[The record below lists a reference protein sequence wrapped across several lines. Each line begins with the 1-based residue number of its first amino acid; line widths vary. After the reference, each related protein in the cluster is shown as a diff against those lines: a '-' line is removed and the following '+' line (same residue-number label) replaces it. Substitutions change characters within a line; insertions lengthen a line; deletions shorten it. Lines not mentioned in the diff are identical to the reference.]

1 MIVYLLA
8 AEYIASDGSK
18 GEKLVFQNRR
28 DIQSLGAANNK
39 DEETAHGSGA
49 HEAPSR
55 VLREKPD
62 SEDPPARINVL
73 HWRSVCYDITI
84 KSEPRRILDDVSGWV
99 KPGTLT
105 ALMVS
110 PNRLPSSSWAS
121 FEC

>member
-28 DIQSLGAANNK
+28 DIQNLGAANNK
-39 DEETAHGSGA
+39 DEETAHGSEA
-49 HEAPSR
+49 HETPSR
-55 VLREKPD
+55 VLREKPNSGD
-62 SEDPPARINVL
+62 SPARTNVL

-110 PNRLPSSSWAS
+110 PD
-121 FEC
+121 